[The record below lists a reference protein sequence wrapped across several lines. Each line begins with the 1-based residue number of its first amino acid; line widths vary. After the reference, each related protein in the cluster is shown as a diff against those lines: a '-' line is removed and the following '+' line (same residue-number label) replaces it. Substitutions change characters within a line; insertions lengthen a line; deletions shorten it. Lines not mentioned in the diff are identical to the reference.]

1 MADLSS
7 SPPSGDDPE
16 ALVRALWAHDQI
28 RALASRYAVAI
39 DARDIE
45 GLVALFVDDVQVGRR
60 RTGRE
65 ALAESFRASLG
76 AIGPSMLH
84 VTSQVVDL
92 VDADHATG
100 SVYCLADV
108 VEDHRMI
115 RQAILYRDT
124 YERRDGRWFFVRR
137 IHELFYGV
145 PRDENPLDQSPANW
159 PERSWGRGTVPESW
173 PSWGRFWAG
182 SGD

>member
-1 MADLSS
+1 MAE
-7 SPPSGDDPE
+7 PPSPHPTGDEPE
-16 ALVRALWAHDQI
+16 TWLRSLWAREQI
-28 RALASRYAVAI
+28 RALASRYAVAL
-39 DARDIE
+39 DARDIDA
-45 GLVALFVDDVQVGRR
+45 LVGLFVDDVQVGRSR
-60 RTGRE
+60 RGRD
-65 ALAESFRASLG
+65 ALADSFRASLG

-92 VDADHATG
+92 VDDDHATG

-108 VEDHRMI
+108 EEDGRMI

-124 YERRDGRWFFVRR
+124 YERRAGTWYFVRR

-145 PRDENPLDQSPANW
+145 VLDENPLDQAPANW

-173 PSWGRFWAG
+173 PSWHRFGAD
-182 SGD
+182 SGA